1 MWIITKNI
9 HTSKMKREILNKT
22 SIYSISILFYETSYL
37 ES

>member
-22 SIYSISILFYETSYL
+22 SILNFNFIL
-37 ES
+37 